1 LGTFLLFFLS
11 ADVSVVDDDLVN
23 LIPVVLLLEID
34 LFVES
39 VQLLLQFLDRD
50 LLELNLAFQF
60 LVSGQKLFVSC
71 CKLVLF
77 QLQLA
82 DLLLQA

>member
-1 LGTFLLFFLS
+1 MGTFLLFFLS